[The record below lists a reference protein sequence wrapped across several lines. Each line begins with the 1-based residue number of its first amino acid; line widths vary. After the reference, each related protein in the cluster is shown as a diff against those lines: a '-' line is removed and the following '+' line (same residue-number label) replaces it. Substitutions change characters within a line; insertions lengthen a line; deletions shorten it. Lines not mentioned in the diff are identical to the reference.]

1 MKGLGTANNG
11 QPFTSTP
18 KSMKTEGFQLD
29 ALFLKIIFQ
38 FQLKWQVLDYWRCLI
53 LLLAVLTT
61 ATGARFLTIKE

>member
-18 KSMKTEGFQLD
+18 KSIKTEGFQLD

-38 FQLKWQVLDYWRCLI
+38 FQLKWQVWI
-53 LLLAVLTT
+53 IGVA
-61 ATGARFLTIKE
+61 